1 MKLLSTLSLLGLLS
15 LSLPVWAETVPSDV
29 PSDHWAAQ
37 ALSDLSSKYG
47 FQLGYPDG
55 TFRGERPVTRYE
67 MAALLVKLLQQQAG
81 KNVSP
86 EDQALIARLRA
97 ALAPEL
103 ETWKNEQQE
112 ALDLLRDETD
122 RLADAQMSLKDDFAQ
137 ALLKSLPFDLS
148 GDIALRYE
156 LASAEPG
163 DFSKALINT
172 PQSRV
177 TLSLNSRGQNVF
189 DYGARLSVGNLRN
202 PANPWWRLGDFNA
215 RVEFALDRFFITWRP
230 APWAEVTAGKFRN
243 TFANSEI
250 FMDTD
255 VQPEGAM
262 QRLSFSN
269 VLPGVRHL
277 SLSAGEFLIN
287 MPSGYASQPI
297 LQLSGKA
304 DAGFTIAN
312 WLEIDASAAYHQYV
326 GESQLQN
333 LPVPVVV
340 PREAVLGNEMR
351 NTEEGLALLNGGLK
365 ITLPFSPDFPLQLA
379 GDYLYNLAAT
389 TARQGYQ
396 GSIQLGH
403 TRRPGN
409 FFVAYVFKHL
419 EANGSLSLFVE
430 DQLGGTDI
438 MAHEGQVG
446 VKVWDN
452 TTLFSTVQWRQ
463 RLSTEDP
470 GIWTVR
476 AGIHQAF

>member
-137 ALLKSLPFDLS
+137 ALL
-148 GDIALRYE
+148 
-156 LASAEPG
+156 
-163 DFSKALINT
+163 
-172 PQSRV
+172 
-177 TLSLNSRGQNVF
+177 
-189 DYGARLSVGNLRN
+189 
-202 PANPWWRLGDFNA
+202 
-215 RVEFALDRFFITWRP
+215 
-230 APWAEVTAGKFRN
+230 
-243 TFANSEI
+243 
-250 FMDTD
+250 
-255 VQPEGAM
+255 
-262 QRLSFSN
+262 
-269 VLPGVRHL
+269 
-277 SLSAGEFLIN
+277 
-287 MPSGYASQPI
+287 
-297 LQLSGKA
+297 
-304 DAGFTIAN
+304 
-312 WLEIDASAAYHQYV
+312 
-326 GESQLQN
+326 
-333 LPVPVVV
+333 
-340 PREAVLGNEMR
+340 
-351 NTEEGLALLNGGLK
+351 NGGLK

-463 RLSTEDP
+463 RLSAEDP